1 MVISAE
7 LSYNRSCLV
16 DLKHII
22 RTVMD
27 AFGTT
32 TYSLCDIVGILAM
45 RGVPISS
52 VEDADCVLVNGW

>member
-1 MVISAE
+1 
-7 LSYNRSCLV
+7 
-16 DLKHII
+16 
-22 RTVMD
+22 MD

>member
-22 RTVMD
+22 RIVMNTTV
-27 AFGTT
+27 AT
-32 TYSLCDIVGILAM
+32 TYSLRDIVGILAM
-45 RGVPISS
+45 GSVPVSS
-52 VEDADCVLVNGW
+52 VEDADRVFVNGW